1 MAAFGSQSGHRV
13 CQWHQSLLGVR
24 RAKAAIFCWVKAP
37 PGEMLRPE
45 AAGAVVEVTKWLK
58 PFRVK

>member
-1 MAAFGSQSGHRV
+1 MAAFGSQSGHRF
-13 CQWHQSLLGVR
+13 CQCHQSLLGVR

-45 AAGAVVEVTKWLK
+45 AAGAVVEVTRWLK